1 MKTAIS
7 IADDVF
13 HRAEHYARWQKKSRS
28 ELYAEA
34 IAEYLARH
42 DADAVTEAMNKTL
55 DEVGQS
61 IDPFIREAGRRTLKR
76 NEW

>member
-7 IADDVF
+7 IGDDVF
-13 HRAEHYARWQKKSRS
+13 QRAERYARREKKSRS

-42 DADAVTEAMNKTL
+42 DADAVTEAMNKTIE
-55 DEVGQS
+55 EVGKS
-61 IDPFIREAGRRTLKR
+61 IDPFVREATRRTLKR
-76 NEW
+76 IEW